1 MRVRAKAFQISFVF
15 HSLLLVAALGLST
28 QMGASK
34 KIMVLDFNLY
44 KPEPLVKT
52 VAPLPSNPLPRK
64 NEMKTSQAQRLT
76 KNDPPEQVE
85 KPEAAFPV
93 DIPPAV
99 KLPEVQSMEGP
110 SLGLGM
116 IAGPRSVQDGSP
128 GIPGRVKDGT
138 GTGRG
143 TGQVTGGGE
152 NPGSDGRTE
161 AAKARY
167 LKEHFAYIRD
177 KILKNISYPTLARR
191 MGWQGLVQLSFIIA
205 SDGSVKDIRIIQ
217 SSGFEVLDRK
227 AVETVKETAPFPKPP
242 AEARLVIPITFRLE

>member
-1 MRVRAKAFQISFVF
+1 MRVQVKAFQISFLF

-52 VAPLPSNPLPRK
+52 IAPPPPAPLPRK
-64 NEMKTSQAQRLT
+64 KEMKTNQAQSLT
-76 KNDPPEQVE
+76 KNEPPEQVK
-85 KPEAAFPV
+85 KPEAAPPV

-110 SLGLGM
+110 SLGLRM
-116 IAGPRSVQDGSP
+116 VAGTKSAQEGVAGT
-128 GIPGRVKDGT
+128 PGRVKDGT
-138 GTGRG
+138 VTGRG

-161 AAKARY
+161 AAKAGY

-205 SDGSVKDIRIIQ
+205 SDGSVKDVKIIQ

-227 AVETVKETAPFPKPP
+227 AMETVKETAPFPKPP
-242 AEARLVIPITFRLE
+242 AEARLVIPINFRLE